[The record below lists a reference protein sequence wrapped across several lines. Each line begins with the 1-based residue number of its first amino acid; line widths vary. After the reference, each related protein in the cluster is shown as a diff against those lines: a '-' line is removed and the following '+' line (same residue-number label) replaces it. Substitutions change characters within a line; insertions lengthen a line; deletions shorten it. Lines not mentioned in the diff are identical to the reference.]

1 MRTFLKMSSYIFLIS
16 AIYGCSSKPVLYPNS
31 TLKTVGKTQANHD
44 IDQCLAD
51 ADEYL
56 ESPKAKKILGSTGKG
71 AIFGGAIGAVTGALT
86 GDFTRGIAHGAAIGG
101 TAGGVGE
108 AISPDQLKRA
118 YVNRCLA
125 EKGYQV
131 MGWE

>member
-1 MRTFLKMSSYIFLIS
+1 MLKLSHFIVKILVVL
-16 AIYGCSSKPVLYPNS
+16 AIYSCSSKPVLYPN
-31 TLKTVGKTQANHD
+31 KTYKDMGKTRASEE
-44 IDQCLAD
+44 IDQCMSD
-51 ADEYL
+51 ADEFL
-56 ESPKAKKILGSTGKG
+56 ESPKGKKILGSAGKG
-71 AIFGGAIGAVTGALT
+71 AVLGGAIGAVSGLLSGSLASGL
-86 GDFTRGIAHGAAIGG
+86 GRGAAIGA

-108 AISPDQLKRA
+108 SISPDQLKRS